1 MAGNLTNDDYDGIA
15 RAIKNALGGGGSS
28 FSGGGQ
34 PSSGGGGSAPTSLD
48 TSSATKFGES
58 LKKATSDGV
67 DGFGNAVKNST
78 GVMGEL
84 SKRGQ
89 NFSNDLVG
97 MNTAAAHSRV
107 GLNDFAGVV
116 ADNSKGLAGLGGSVT
131 RGAEAF
137 GKLSKGFYDSKMTDE
152 LQQMGYSA
160 KDLNQ
165 VLAIQASTQRSTLGN
180 DEKSRRLAYTSAAD
194 LAKEMDLISKLT
206 GKNREEQMEEA
217 KKRAADGQVEAKLRL
232 IGIEQGADAEKAARA
247 AFQEQFAKAEARGQ
261 GQMAKELFA
270 TGTVTSQE
278 AATQFALT
286 GEAAQ
291 KLAQQMDHLSKG
303 NIEAANAA
311 SKEADAAN
319 AKNQRDPTLLR
330 LATLGSAA
338 GDAGMI
344 MKKNVEDNMAVHDSV
359 MAYAKANG
367 IALTSVKDFGKA
379 LDGIRTDLK
388 ASQSGRKQVD
398 NDVAKADGKY
408 TDVSGLNKGVVATR
422 IAGQE
427 VGSGV
432 AQAVEAKDKNGR
444 SIAGNLNQGGR
455 AVESAIGSLTSPGQS
470 LGRKIGEAAEA
481 GAASGGKE
489 GGAIGGATALTIG
502 TFNTA
507 TDVFSGAVTTFARE
521 VKNFSFGAPKSPSA
535 TPEVPTHGAGGIIKG
550 PELAVIAEK
559 GPEAV
564 IPLDK
569 LPGMLGSKASVS
581 SSSPGYGIQ
590 GQMGQMSVGMDRS
603 MLKTDDQKKVFDEI
617 MTLNNKSSQEKLA
630 SLKAEQA
637 AAHAANKAST
647 DAIDAM
653 EEKLEAE
660 GKGFKDL
667 TGAQKEEYEALRKQ
681 QRESY
686 DASDKGRESIKAA
699 ERAIEAKQN
708 LEALG
713 YKQTF
718 AAEEEKAKIV
728 EESSNKIKADIAEA
742 LPVKAIEEG
751 AEKTKTVLTAHQ
763 ETTLKYAYQDTEGK
777 KMQLDREKNLIKG
790 ELNSIAEKN
799 KQIEEIQKSADGREL
814 SQREKNR
821 IEKLQ
826 KEVEAGKETLKMR
839 QDDLEVYQNLDKLS
853 AERGLKE
860 KQEAAK
866 KEAEIKNQEMLD
878 KIKADIAAGGSQELT
893 VNGKSVDPNSEE
905 GKAAID
911 QMNAAK
917 ADMMKNMPNPSDLMA
932 GGGTVK
938 INGKEIDPN
947 SKEGK
952 AALADMD
959 AAKADMMKNMP
970 NPSDLMAG
978 GGTVKINGKE
988 IDPNSPEAKA
998 AMQGMTDQLKQ
1009 VLPDAKN
1016 QRDPTL
1022 LRLATLGS
1030 AAKGISAPKDP
1041 SQMTTEELIARD
1053 SKNIQNRTAKVDLNA
1068 LQLPGFGPQMKFSAS
1083 GAAAEAKKKE
1093 ESKQAEEKKKAE
1105 EAKKKEEDAKGE
1117 KSSDSKTAGPGT
1129 KSATLDD
1136 VVKKLDALNS
1146 SMHKLID
1153 THVTVGKQQVS
1164 AVKSNSGNMYDKAG

>member
-15 RAIKNALGGGGSS
+15 RAIKNAMGGGGGS

-34 PSSGGGGSAPTSLD
+34 PSSSGGTGPSTALD
-48 TSSATKFGES
+48 TSGPKAFGDS
-58 LKKATSDGV
+58 LKKVTQEGV
-67 DGFGNAVKNST
+67 DGFGNAVKNSS

-97 MNTAAAHSRV
+97 MNTAAANSRV

-116 ADNSKGLAGLGGSVT
+116 ADNSKSLAGLGGSVT

-137 GKLSKGFYDSKMTDE
+137 GKLSKDFFDSRMGDS

-165 VLAIQASTQRSTLGN
+165 VLAIQAGTMRSTLGN
-180 DEKSRRLAYTSAAD
+180 DENSRKLAYRSASD

-247 AFQEQFAKAEARGQ
+247 AFQKQFAEAEARGQ

-278 AATQFALT
+278 AATQMALF
-286 GEAAQ
+286 GESAM
-291 KLAQQMDHLSKG
+291 KTKEQMDHLAKG
-303 NIEAANAA
+303 NIDAAEAA

-319 AKNQRDPTLLR
+319 ARNQRDPTLLR

-338 GDAGMI
+338 GDAGTI
-344 MKKNVEDNMAVHDSV
+344 MKKNVEDNMALHDSV
-359 MAYAKANG
+359 LAYAKANN
-367 IALTSVKDFGKA
+367 IALNSVKDFGKA

-408 TDVSGLNKGVVATR
+408 TDVSGLNKGVTATR

-427 VGSGV
+427 VGAGV
-432 AQAVEAKDKNGR
+432 ARAVEAKDKEGR
-444 SIAGNLNQGGR
+444 SIAGDLNQGGR
-455 AVESAIGSLTSPGQS
+455 AAQSAIGSLTAPGQS
-470 LGRKIGEAAEA
+470 LGQKIGESAEK
-481 GAASGGKE
+481 GAATGGKE
-489 GGAIGGATALTIG
+489 GGAIGAITSGAIKTANITADAFTATVLTI
-502 TFNTA
+502 
-507 TDVFSGAVTTFARE
+507 SKE
-521 VKNFSFGAPKSPSA
+521 VKGIAFGAPSLTPAPSP
-535 TPEVPTHGAGGIIKG
+535 TPGIPAHGAGGIIKG

-564 IPLDK
+564 IPLDQ
-569 LPGMLGSKASVS
+569 LPGMMKTTVS
-581 SSSPGYGIQ
+581 SSAPSPGYSVG
-590 GQMGQMSVGMDRS
+590 GTMGQMAVGMAKS
-603 MLKTDDQKKVFDEI
+603 KLGDDQKKVFDEI
-617 MTLNNKSSQEKLA
+617 MTLNDKASQAKLA
-630 SLKAEQA
+630 SLEAEHD
-637 AAHAANKAST
+637 AAHKANKAASE
-647 DAIDAM
+647 AIDAM

-660 GKGFKDL
+660 GKGLKDL
-667 TGAQKEEYEALRKQ
+667 TGEKKAEYEALRKQ
-681 QRESY
+681 QHESY
-686 DASDKGRESIKAA
+686 DAVTKAIDA
-699 ERAIEAKQN
+699 EEAARKAIEAKQT
-708 LEALG
+708 LEKLG

-728 EESSNKIKADIAEA
+728 EASSEKIKADIAEA
-742 LPVKAIEEG
+742 LPVKAVEES
-751 AEKTKTVLTAHQ
+751 AEKTKTVLTENQ
-763 ETTLKYAYQDTEGK
+763 ETTLKYAYQDEAGK
-777 KMQLDREKNLIKG
+777 KMQLAMAQNRVKSETAAI
-790 ELNSIAEKN
+790 EEKN
-799 KQIEEIQKSADGREL
+799 KQIEDIQKDADGREL
-814 SQREKNR
+814 TRREKNA
-821 IEKLQ
+821 IERLQ
-826 KEVEAGKETLKMR
+826 KDIEAGKESLKIR
-839 QDDLEVYQNLDKLS
+839 EDDLAVYQNLDKLS

-866 KEAEIKNQEMLD
+866 KEAEIKDQQMLD

-905 GKAAID
+905 GKAAIE

-917 ADMMKNMPNPSDLMA
+917 ADMIKNMPNPADLIA
-932 GGGTVK
+932 GGGSLKV
-938 INGKEIDPN
+938 NGKEVDPN

-952 AALADMD
+952 DAQAQMEESRLRMIGVKEGAEAEMKARKE
-959 AAKADMMKNMP
+959 AAKE
-970 NPSDLMAG
+970 
-978 GGTVKINGKE
+978 VKIQEPTAGK
-988 IDPNSPEAKA
+988 PGGVATAKEVKI
-998 AMQGMTDQLKQ
+998 QE
-1009 VLPDAKN
+1009 
-1016 QRDPTL
+1016 PTAGKSGGV
-1022 LRLATLGS
+1022 AT
-1030 AAKGISAPKDP
+1030 AKDP

-1053 SKNIQNRTAKVDLNA
+1053 SKNVQNRTAKVDLNA

-1093 ESKQAEEKKKAE
+1093 EDAKAAEAKKTE
-1105 EAKKKEEDAKGE
+1105 EAKKKEDDTKSE
-1117 KSSDSKTAGPGT
+1117 KKTEGKSAGPGT

-1153 THVTVGKQQVS
+1153 THVSVGKQQVN
-1164 AVKSNSGNMYDKAG
+1164 AVKSTSGNMYDKA

>member
-34 PSSGGGGSAPTSLD
+34 PSSGGGGSAPIRLD
-48 TSSATKFGES
+48 TSSTSKFGES

-67 DGFGNAVKNST
+67 DGFGKAVSNST
-78 GVMGEL
+78 GTLGEL

-97 MNTAAAHSRV
+97 MNTAAANSRV

-116 ADNSKGLAGLGGSVT
+116 AENGKGLAGLGGSVT

-137 GKLSKGFYDSKMTDE
+137 GKLSKGFFDSRMTDE

-180 DEKSRRLAYTSAAD
+180 DATSRKASYESAAS

-291 KLAQQMDHLSKG
+291 KLAQQMDHLGKG

-367 IALTSVKDFGKA
+367 IALNSVKDFGKA

-388 ASQSGRKQVD
+388 ASQLGQRQAG
-398 NDVAKADGKY
+398 NDVAKAGGKY
-408 TDVSGLNKGVVATR
+408 EDVSGLNRGAVATR
-422 IAGQE
+422 VAGQE

-455 AVESAIGSLTSPGQS
+455 AVESAIGSLSPNQS
-470 LGRKIGEAAEA
+470 LGRTIGEAAEK
-481 GAASGGKE
+481 GAATGGKE
-489 GGAIGGATALTIG
+489 GGAVGAITAGAIKTANI
-502 TFNTA
+502 TADAFTA
-507 TDVFSGAVTTFARE
+507 TVLTVSKE
-521 VKNFSFGAPKSPSA
+521 VKGLAFGAPSAAPPSL
-535 TPEVPTHGAGGIIKG
+535 PPVPAHGAGGIIKG

-569 LPGMLGSKASVS
+569 LPGMIGAKTSIS

-742 LPVKAIEEG
+742 LPVKAIEES

-866 KEAEIKNQEMLD
+866 KEAEIKNQQMLD

-893 VNGKSVDPNSEE
+893 ANGKSVDPNSEE

-917 ADMMKNMPNPSDLMA
+917 ADMMKNMPNPA
-932 GGGTVK
+932 
-938 INGKEIDPN
+938 
-947 SKEGK
+947 
-952 AALADMD
+952 
-959 AAKADMMKNMP
+959 
-970 NPSDLMAG
+970 DLMAG

-1009 VLPDAKN
+1009 VLPDAN
-1016 QRDPTL
+1016 L
-1022 LRLATLGS
+1022 LKTATLGKPGELAQAQA
-1030 AAKGISAPKDP
+1030 AAKGKPGELAQAQAAAKDP

-1068 LQLPGFGPQMKFSAS
+1068 MQLPGFGPQMKFSAS

>member
-15 RAIKNALGGGGSS
+15 RSIKNALGGGGSS

-78 GVMGEL
+78 GVMGGL

-97 MNTAAAHSRV
+97 MNTAAANSRV

-232 IGIEQGADAEKAARA
+232 IGIEQGADAEAAARA
-247 AFQEQFAKAEARGQ
+247 AFQKQFAEAEARGQ

-291 KLAQQMDHLSKG
+291 KLAEQMDHLGKG
-303 NIEAANAA
+303 NIAAAEAA

-367 IALTSVKDFGKA
+367 IALNSVKDFGKA

-388 ASQSGRKQVD
+388 ASQSGQKQVG

-444 SIAGNLNQGGR
+444 SIAGDLNQGGR
-455 AVESAIGSLTSPGQS
+455 AVESAIGGLTSPGQS

-502 TFNTA
+502 TFNIA
-507 TDVFSGAVTTFARE
+507 TDVFSGAVTTFAKE
-521 VKNFSFGAPKSPSA
+521 VGNFSFGAPKSPSA
-535 TPEVPTHGAGGIIKG
+535 TPVVPTHGAGGIIKG

-564 IPLDK
+564 IPLDQ

-630 SLKAEQA
+630 SLKAEQT
-637 AAHAANKAST
+637 AAHAANRASS

-686 DASDKGRESIKAA
+686 DASDKGREAIKAA

-728 EESSNKIKADIAEA
+728 EESSEKIKADIAEA
-742 LPVKAIEEG
+742 LPVKAIEES

-777 KMQLDREKNLIKG
+777 KMQLDNEKNLIKG
-790 ELNSIAEKN
+790 EINSIAEKN

-814 SQREKNR
+814 SEREKNR

-826 KEVEAGKETLKMR
+826 KEVEAGKETLKIR
-839 QDDLEVYQNLDKLS
+839 EDDLAVYQNLDKLS

-866 KEAEIKNQEMLD
+866 KEAEIKDQQMLD

-917 ADMMKNMPNPSDLMA
+917 ADMMKNMPNPA
-932 GGGTVK
+932 
-938 INGKEIDPN
+938 
-947 SKEGK
+947 
-952 AALADMD
+952 
-959 AAKADMMKNMP
+959 
-970 NPSDLMAG
+970 DLMAG

-1009 VLPDAKN
+1009 VLPD
-1016 QRDPTL
+1016 PTL
-1022 LRLATLGS
+1022 LKLATLGKPGES
-1030 AAKGISAPKDP
+1030 AQAQAAAKGISAPKDP

-1093 ESKQAEEKKKAE
+1093 EAKQAEEKKKAD

>member
-1 MAGNLTNDDYDGIA
+1 MAKLDNDDYTAIGNAIA
-15 RAIKNALGGGGSS
+15 NALGKSNS
-28 FSGGGQ
+28 FQGGGQ
-34 PSSGGGGSAPTSLD
+34 QTTAAPSASALD
-48 TSSATKFGES
+48 TSSAEKFGQS

-78 GVMGEL
+78 GTLGEL

-116 ADNSKGLAGLGGSVT
+116 AENGKGLAGLGGSVT

-137 GKLSKGFYDSKMTDE
+137 GKLSKGFFDSRMADE

-180 DEKSRRLAYTSAAD
+180 DATSRKASYESAAS

-247 AFQEQFAKAEARGQ
+247 NFQEQFAKAEARGQ

-291 KLAQQMDHLSKG
+291 KLAQQMDHLGKG

-344 MKKNVEDNMAVHDSV
+344 MKKNVEDNMALHDSV
-359 MAYAKANG
+359 VAYAKANG
-367 IALTSVKDFGKA
+367 IALNSVKDFGKA
-379 LDGIRTDLK
+379 LDGVRTDLK
-388 ASQSGRKQVD
+388 ASQLGQRQVG

-408 TDVSGLNKGVVATR
+408 TDVSGLNRGVVATR
-422 IAGQE
+422 VAGQE

-432 AQAVEAKDKNGR
+432 AQAVEAKDQNGR

-455 AVESAIGSLTSPGQS
+455 AVESAIGSLSPNQS
-470 LGRKIGEAAEA
+470 LGRTIGEAAEK
-481 GAASGGKE
+481 GAATGGKE
-489 GGAIGGATALTIG
+489 GGAIGGATALTVG
-502 TFNTA
+502 AFNKA
-507 TDVFSGAVTTFARE
+507 TDTFDSAVKTFAIGI
-521 VKNFSFGAPKSPSA
+521 KSFAFGAPKT
-535 TPEVPTHGAGGIIKG
+535 TPPAPAVAPANGQVPQLADGGVVTPKLGGTIVNVGEGGKS
-550 PELAVIAEK
+550 
-559 GPEAV
+559 EAV

-569 LPGMLGSKASVS
+569 LPGMIGAKTSIS
-581 SSSPGYGIQ
+581 SSTPAPGYGIQ
-590 GQMGQMSVGMDRS
+590 GQMGQMSVSMDRS
-603 MLKTDDQKKVFDEI
+603 ALRTDDQKKVFDEI
-617 MTLNNKSSQEKLA
+617 MTLNTKSSQEKLA

-667 TGAQKEEYEALRKQ
+667 AGAQKAEYEALRTQ

-686 DASDKGRESIKAA
+686 DASDKGREAIKAA
-699 ERAIEAKQN
+699 ERAVQAKQN
-708 LEALG
+708 LEKLG
-713 YKQTF
+713 YEQTF
-718 AAEEEKAKIV
+718 ANEEQKAKIV
-728 EESSNKIKADIAEA
+728 EESSQKIKADIAEA
-742 LPVKAIEEG
+742 LPVKTIEDS

-777 KMQLDREKNLIKG
+777 KMQLDNQKNLIKG
-790 ELNSIAEKN
+790 EINSIAEKN
-799 KQIEEIQKSADGREL
+799 QQIADIQKEADGREL
-814 SQREKNR
+814 SEREKNR
-821 IEKLQ
+821 IERIQ
-826 KEVEAGKETLKMR
+826 KEIEAGKETLKIR
-839 QDDLEVYQNLDKLS
+839 EEDLEVYQNLDKLS

-860 KQEAAK
+860 QQETAK
-866 KEAEIKNQEMLD
+866 KEAEIKDQQMLD
-878 KIKADIAAGGSQELT
+878 KIKADVAAGGSQELT
-893 VNGKSVDPNSEE
+893 VNGKAVDPGSEE
-905 GKAAID
+905 GKTAAA
-911 QMNAAK
+911 QMNTAL
-917 ADMMKNMPNPSDLMA
+917 ADMAKNMPNPADLMSGGGTLKVNGKEVDPGSEAGKAIAEQLNTAMKNMPNPADLMSSV
-932 GGGTVK
+932 GILK
-938 INGKEIDPN
+938 SN
-947 SKEGK
+947 SKEVAPG
-952 AALADMD
+952 
-959 AAKADMMKNMP
+959 
-970 NPSDLMAG
+970 
-978 GGTVKINGKE
+978 GKE
-988 IDPNSPEAKA
+988 GADVQAQVKEAKLKLIG
-998 AMQGMTDQLKQ
+998 MQQGAEEEARARKESVAQQ
-1009 VLPDAKN
+1009 
-1016 QRDPTL
+1016 
-1022 LRLATLGS
+1022 
-1030 AAKGISAPKDP
+1030 
-1041 SQMTTEELIARD
+1041 TTTG
-1053 SKNIQNRTAKVDLNA
+1053 KTASPKVDLNA

-1093 ESKQAEEKKKAE
+1093 EDAKTAEAKKAE
-1105 EAKKKEEDAKGE
+1105 EVKKKEDETKGDK
-1117 KSSDSKTAGPGT
+1117 KSESKSAGPGT

-1164 AVKSNSGNMYDKAG
+1164 AVKSNSGNMYDKAN

>member
-15 RAIKNALGGGGSS
+15 RAIKTALGGGGSS

-34 PSSGGGGSAPTSLD
+34 PSSGGGISAPTSLD
-48 TSSATKFGES
+48 TSSSSKFNES

-67 DGFGNAVKNST
+67 DGFGKAVSNST
-78 GVMGEL
+78 GTLGEL

-107 GLNDFAGVV
+107 GLNDFAGVI

-137 GKLSKGFYDSKMTDE
+137 GKLSKGFYDSTMTHE

-232 IGIEQGADAEKAARA
+232 IGIEQGADAEAAARA
-247 AFQEQFAKAEARGQ
+247 AFQKQFAEAEARGQ

-291 KLAQQMDHLSKG
+291 KLAEQMDYLGKG
-303 NIEAANAA
+303 NIAAAEAA

-367 IALTSVKDFGKA
+367 IALNSVKDFGKA

-388 ASQSGRKQVD
+388 ASQEGRKQVG
-398 NDVAKADGKY
+398 NDVAKKDGKY
-408 TDVSGLNKGVVATR
+408 EDVSGLNKGVVATR

-444 SIAGNLNQGGR
+444 SIAGDLNQGGR
-455 AVESAIGSLTSPGQS
+455 AVESAIGGLTSPGQS

-502 TFNTA
+502 TFNKA
-507 TDVFSGAVTTFARE
+507 TDVFSGAVTTFVRE

-535 TPEVPTHGAGGIIKG
+535 TPEVPAHGAGGIIKG
-550 PELAVIAEK
+550 PELSVIAEK

-564 IPLDK
+564 IPLDQ
-569 LPGMLGSKASVS
+569 LPGMLGSKSSVS

-630 SLKAEQA
+630 SLKAEQT
-637 AAHAANKAST
+637 AAHAANRASS

-667 TGAQKEEYEALRKQ
+667 TGAQKEEYDALRKQ

-686 DASDKGRESIKAA
+686 DASDKGREAIKAA

-718 AAEEEKAKIV
+718 ADEEEKAKIV

-742 LPVKAIEEG
+742 LPVKTIEEG
-751 AEKTKTVLTAHQ
+751 AEKTKTVLTANQ
-763 ETTLKYAYQDTEGK
+763 ETTLKYAYQDAEGK
-777 KMQLDREKNLIKG
+777 KLQLENQKNLIKG
-790 ELNSIAEKN
+790 ELASIEDKT
-799 KQIEEIQKSADGREL
+799 KQIEEIQKDADGREL
-814 SQREKNR
+814 TQREKNR
-821 IEKLQ
+821 IEKVQ
-826 KEVEAGKETLKMR
+826 KEIEAGKETLKIR
-839 QDDLEVYQNLDKLS
+839 EDDLEVYQNLDKLS

-860 KQEAAK
+860 KQETAK

-878 KIKADIAAGGSQELT
+878 KIKADVAAGSSQELT

-905 GKAAID
+905 GKAAMANMNAAKEDMMKNMPNPADLMAGGGTVKINGQAVD
-911 QMNAAK
+911 PNSEEGKAAMANMNAAK
-917 ADMMKNMPNPSDLMA
+917 ADMMKNMPNPA
-932 GGGTVK
+932 
-938 INGKEIDPN
+938 
-947 SKEGK
+947 
-952 AALADMD
+952 
-959 AAKADMMKNMP
+959 
-970 NPSDLMAG
+970 DLMAG

-998 AMQGMTDQLKQ
+998 AMKGMTDQLKQ
-1009 VLPDAKN
+1009 VLPDAN
-1016 QRDPTL
+1016 L
-1022 LRLATLGS
+1022 LKTASLGKPGES
-1030 AAKGISAPKDP
+1030 AQAQAAAKDP
-1041 SQMTTEELIARD
+1041 NQMTTEELIARD

-1105 EAKKKEEDAKGE
+1105 EAKKKEEDANGE